1 MSRKVQIRVD
11 LPIEEYEAVKMVAGN
26 AANVP
31 GYVRTALK
39 EHIERWLRSLGD
51 TSSLTEP
58 TTKQP

>member
-31 GYVRTALK
+31 SYMRKALK
-39 EHIERWLRSLGD
+39 ESIERWLRSLES
-51 TSSLTEP
+51 TSSSTEP
-58 TTKQP
+58 TTKQR